1 MNILQLLLFRD
12 LPPDFKF
19 TYGKFVS
26 GRKKLR
32 NGWQAVWLSNGFT
45 FLLHPAYDCISIPA
59 VKKIMQAEDGKF
71 MLTNRAGDKII
82 YSPDGEQLAP
92 FDRYSLLYPNGWYQG
107 MENGALS
114 LFDNKQNRVG
124 CNLRFARVYPN
135 GMYCMSINKDGNPR
149 FAGVFDAAGNRLCFT
164 NSAKVKVLHNGW
176 FVDDNIL
183 FDNNGNIFI
192 DQLPGRKVPTWMLCL
207 VGCWMKT
214 QKK

>member
-82 YSPDGEQLAP
+82 
-92 FDRYSLLYPNGWYQG
+92 
-107 MENGALS
+107 
-114 LFDNKQNRVG
+114 
-124 CNLRFARVYPN
+124 
-135 GMYCMSINKDGNPR
+135 
-149 FAGVFDAAGNRLCFT
+149 
-164 NSAKVKVLHNGW
+164 
-176 FVDDNIL
+176 
-183 FDNNGNIFI
+183 
-192 DQLPGRKVPTWMLCL
+192 
-207 VGCWMKT
+207 
-214 QKK
+214 